1 MSRRRARLN
10 EQLKREVSEILTRKV
25 RDPRVEG
32 VRVTDAQVSADL
44 WLARIFVRLPASA
57 AGRKEALTGLSAAA
71 SFVRRQLGQT
81 LRLRRVPELRFEE
94 DRTQDEATRI
104 EQLLSE
110 VLPDTPAPDPD
121 QPTPD
126 SEEAPSEP
134 DQPASDRD
142 PASDSL

>member
-25 RDPRVEG
+25 RDPRVAG
-32 VRVTDAQVSADL
+32 VRVLDAQVSADL
-44 WLARIFVRLPASA
+44 WLARIFVRLPTTAN
-57 AGRKEALTGLSAAA
+57 GRADALKGLSAAA
-71 SFVRRQLGQT
+71 PFVRRQLGQT

-110 VLPDTPAPDPD
+110 VLPDSESLDPD
-121 QPTPD
+121 
-126 SEEAPSEP
+126 EP
-134 DQPASDRD
+134 
-142 PASDSL
+142 